1 MIKKIAL
8 VTGAG
13 SGIGRAAAIELGKE
27 GWSVVLSGRTL
38 KTLKETAELI
48 EASPT
53 LIITSD
59 IRDPK
64 SVENLFRSTFDH
76 FGQLN
81 LLFNNAGIN
90 KASTPL
96 EEVSF
101 SDWKEVLDTNL
112 TGAFLCLQQAFK
124 IMKNQAPMGGR
135 IINNGSLS
143 AYTPRPFSTAYNTS
157 KHGISGLTKSAA
169 LEGRNYNI
177 CCGQIDIGNAQS
189 KMTKRMTDGTIQ
201 ADGSLK
207 QEPTIDVNEVGKAVA
222 YLACLPLDINI
233 PFFTIMANKMPFI
246 GRG

>member
-38 KTLKETAELI
+38 KTLKKTAELI

-90 KASTPL
+90 KSSTPL

-124 IMKNQAPMGGR
+124 IMKMQAPMGGR

-143 AYTPRPFSTAYNTS
+143 AYTPRPFSAAYNTS

-222 YLACLPLDINI
+222 YLASLPLDINI